1 MMKQNNKNL
10 DLAKLP
16 KGLNK
21 KQFLALPEMKN
32 TRTIFLWTGIVEII
46 AGVFCLSRVAYF
58 RFMIIPLIVDIV
70 LGIIEIKKKSPDI
83 AIIIVVESV
92 IMGVVS
98 TIFGGYI
105 PNILILILA
114 LVGAINFNKM
124 WKAYSQIQAG
134 AGTGL
139 RQDNQTA
146 FAYQRNAG
154 VYVERPE
161 NGKGL
166 TRPAEF
172 EEDVTRRP
180 GMENDL
186 TKPAGFANSTTK
198 GKENVRNQVS
208 RPENKNSKTKQ
219 QMRPNSFVK
228 QYAIWLVFIA
238 MIIIF
243 GVINPMLF
251 SSNNLMAIARQI
263 SSIGIAAVGMT
274 FVIVI
279 GGIDFSVGSVILFA
293 EIFFS
298 WLMTYRNVPVLPAV
312 LLTLV
317 CAVLIGLL
325 NGFMITTIRI
335 PAMIATLATQTIFTG
350 VSYQLSGGNPIT
362 NEFSSGFGFP
372 LYGGVFIMILC
383 FLAGWMILNKTSL
396 GRNCYAIGE
405 NEKAAELSD
414 IRHSRTKYIAYVLS
428 GFFSGL
434 SGIIMFYTYGGTS
447 VFFNSG
453 YESIIIITCV
463 VLGGVSVMGGT
474 GRISGVIAGVFIV
487 GFLIS
492 GLNLIEV
499 TNYLQMIITGII
511 LALAVGI
518 DCILRE
524 HQTV

>member
-1 MMKQNNKNL
+1 
-10 DLAKLP
+10 
-16 KGLNK
+16 
-21 KQFLALPEMKN
+21 
-32 TRTIFLWTGIVEII
+32 
-46 AGVFCLSRVAYF
+46 
-58 RFMIIPLIVDIV
+58 
-70 LGIIEIKKKSPDI
+70 
-83 AIIIVVESV
+83 
-92 IMGVVS
+92 
-98 TIFGGYI
+98 
-105 PNILILILA
+105 
-114 LVGAINFNKM
+114 
-124 WKAYSQIQAG
+124 
-134 AGTGL
+134 
-139 RQDNQTA
+139 
-146 FAYQRNAG
+146 
-154 VYVERPE
+154 
-161 NGKGL
+161 
-166 TRPAEF
+166 
-172 EEDVTRRP
+172 
-180 GMENDL
+180 
-186 TKPAGFANSTTK
+186 
-198 GKENVRNQVS
+198 
-208 RPENKNSKTKQ
+208 
-219 QMRPNSFVK
+219 
-228 QYAIWLVFIA
+228 
-238 MIIIF
+238 
-243 GVINPMLF
+243 
-251 SSNNLMAIARQI
+251 
-263 SSIGIAAVGMT
+263 MT

-362 NEFSSGFGFP
+362 NKFASAIGFSRYS
-372 LYGGVFIMILC
+372 GVFIMILC

-396 GRNCYAIGE
+396 GGNCYAIGE

-428 GFFSGL
+428 GSFSGL

>member
-124 WKAYSQIQAG
+124 WKAYSQIQTG

-198 GKENVRNQVS
+198 GKENVRNSVNYA
-208 RPENKNSKTKQ
+208 ENKNSMAKQ

-228 QYAIWLVFIA
+228 QYAIWMVFIA

-243 GVINPMLF
+243 GVKDPMLF
-251 SSNNLMAIARQI
+251 RSYDAIALQI
-263 SSIGIAAVGMT
+263 PSIGIAAVGMT

-293 EIFFS
+293 EFFFS
-298 WLMTYRNVPVLPAV
+298 WLMVYHNVPVLPAA
-312 LLTLV
+312 LLTLAG
-317 CAVLIGLL
+317 AVLIGLL

-350 VSYQLSGGNPIT
+350 VTYQFTGGNPIT

-396 GRNCYAIGE
+396 GGNCYAIGE